1 MSSFYVFLCKGK
13 NSEYAIKML
22 ILIKESWSKRLN
34 SFTHFKFVHFWNI
47 TPEHFSLRNS
57 QAMSFWFSCILVW
70 NVFLPTQQLAFSQQ
84 RKFRDGGRSEKI
96 EGGAPLPLRFH
107 QPWYSRKLFQFR
119 HGKYFSKTKVEK
131 FQATKTLVFPS
142 HLPTR
147 SAGSDIREKLF

>member
-1 MSSFYVFLCKGK
+1 MEWVQIRTKVLLSSFYAFLCKAK

-34 SFTHFKFVHFWNI
+34 FMHSFTHFKFVHFWNI

-96 EGGAPLPLRFH
+96 EGGGTLAPPVSPALIF
-107 QPWYSRKLFQFR
+107 K
-119 HGKYFSKTKVEK
+119 KVIS
-131 FQATKTLVFPS
+131 V
-142 HLPTR
+142 
-147 SAGSDIREKLF
+147 